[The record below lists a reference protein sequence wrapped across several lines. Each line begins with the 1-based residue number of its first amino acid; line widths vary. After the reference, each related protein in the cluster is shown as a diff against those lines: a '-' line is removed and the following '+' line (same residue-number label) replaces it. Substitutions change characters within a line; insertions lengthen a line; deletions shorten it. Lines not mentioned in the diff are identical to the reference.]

1 MTLLRGLVDTA
12 QLLTKPAPAA
22 PTGEKVVDA
31 EGEEVGV
38 PGVRLLE
45 LIKYGE
51 KSGCQ
56 DLQCPGDA
64 SRGGIAR
71 QAGGI
76 IAAANSDL
84 Y

>member
-38 PGVRLLE
+38 PGVRSVPEMPPEGELLVKQE
-45 LIKYGE
+45 VSLLPPTVIVA
-51 KSGCQ
+51 
-56 DLQCPGDA
+56 LQPSFPAA
-64 SRGGIAR
+64 STTKI
-71 QAGGI
+71 
-76 IAAANSDL
+76 ST
-84 Y
+84 